1 MIIRWR
7 IGIVAGL
14 LATLCLSG
22 LLGEVVGL
30 DSHPYLAGL
39 VATFVGIVAGLPF
52 ALWLDARRLRQES
65 RATRGEERE
74 RLRRVAGLLGDE
86 LWQATKTLGGLSML
100 PAGIRPPFIGF
111 HVWAALSASGEIRGL
126 SADMLAKL
134 ADAYRMIEATAEVQR
149 DIYKTWNGPIAT
161 MIVTGGERRERLPP
175 FVDLTNNL
183 VEMREF
189 AKVAVQSAIETINA
203 AEAPSAGE

>member
-1 MIIRWR
+1 
-7 IGIVAGL
+7 
-14 LATLCLSG
+14 
-22 LLGEVVGL
+22 
-30 DSHPYLAGL
+30 
-39 VATFVGIVAGLPF
+39 
-52 ALWLDARRLRQES
+52 
-65 RATRGEERE
+65 
-74 RLRRVAGLLGDE
+74 

-149 DIYKTWNGPIAT
+149 DIYTTWNGPIAT

-175 FVDLTNNL
+175 FVDLMNNL